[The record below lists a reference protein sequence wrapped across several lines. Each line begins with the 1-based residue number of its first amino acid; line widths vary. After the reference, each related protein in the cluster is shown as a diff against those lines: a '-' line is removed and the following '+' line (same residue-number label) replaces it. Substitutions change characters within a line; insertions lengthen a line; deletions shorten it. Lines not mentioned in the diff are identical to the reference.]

1 MEAGWAES
9 IQVGNSYQSG
19 LRREMMVPMLAE
31 TASWDPSIGYTS
43 YSMLYLQ
50 KEGIMFTPRG
60 DNNPR
65 AAFRYSWSPGPF
77 GAGNYGKMTVT
88 CKLLPPRVSS
98 DIKEVEDLIDNTKM
112 NWGGQNVE
120 TREFQLERVR
130 KGEYKGGYWV
140 ISPHGYADG
149 TDAIGGAGFAG
160 PPIGGSDE
168 KCYLRLY
175 KTDL

>member
-1 MEAGWAES
+1 
-9 IQVGNSYQSG
+9 
-19 LRREMMVPMLAE
+19 MVPMLAE
-31 TASWDPSIGYTS
+31 SASRDSNTPYTS

-50 KEGIMFTPRG
+50 KEGAMYSPRG

-77 GAGNYGKMTVT
+77 GSGNYGKMIVT
-88 CKLLPPRVSS
+88 CKLLPPRASS

-120 TREFQLERVR
+120 TREFPLERVR
-130 KGEYKGGYWV
+130 RGEYTGGYWV
-140 ISPHGYADG
+140 MEPKAYADG
-149 TDAIGGAGFAG
+149 TDLIGGVGF
-160 PPIGGSDE
+160 GGSVGPDDG
-168 KCYLRLY
+168 KCYIRLY

>member
-1 MEAGWAES
+1 
-9 IQVGNSYQSG
+9 
-19 LRREMMVPMLAE
+19 
-31 TASWDPSIGYTS
+31 
-43 YSMLYLQ
+43 
-50 KEGIMFTPRG
+50 
-60 DNNPR
+60 
-65 AAFRYSWSPGPF
+65 
-77 GAGNYGKMTVT
+77 MTVT

-160 PPIGGSDE
+160 PPVGGSDE

-175 KTDL
+175 RTDL